1 MSQKRS
7 RLNFRKTGKTRKGS
21 LVLTFSTV
29 IYFILAIMW
38 LEFAFHFVMVGSF
51 DLDFFYPL
59 LFAIPIGGFFGLLCN
74 LTPSKR
80 ANYIITIALTL
91 FCCVVFGANMVYHD
105 VFQTYI
111 GVFSSLVQGNAGNA
125 LGFGPFFQLAVKTMW
140 DDIFG
145 IILLIIPFVFILTIG
160 RYLLSFRQRNLPTHG
175 VVAAGV
181 VISHLICLLIINFGS
196 HDPYTAYD
204 LYHNQSSLEDEV
216 ETLGVAT
223 AMRMDLK
230 NVIFGSSSSSL
241 DGLILPEGTNAWGGS
256 GGSGETQAEGETQES
271 GTEAPTEPETEPD
284 PHDLYNF
291 VDIDFDTLIEEADSD
306 TVKQMHQYFASQTPT
321 NKNEYTGIYEGYNL
335 IFITAEG
342 FSPYAVDEELTPT
355 LYKLVNTGY
364 VFNNFYT
371 PLWYGST
378 SAGEYVNLT
387 SQFPQNGGYVSL
399 QETGKRGTDMYFS
412 LGRMMERAGYNLWG
426 FHNNSYTYYD
436 RNLSFPNMGYNW
448 IGSGNGYDAEKNS
461 SGKDIWPQSDL
472 RLIDTTF
479 DTYKDSEPFHV
490 YYMTVSGHVQYTF
503 TGNSMSLRNRDA
515 VESLPYSDEAKAYIA
530 CNIELDKAMESLIN
544 KLEESGLADRTLVVL
559 SADHIPYDN
568 KEICDEIAGHT
579 LEDNFE
585 WYQNNLIIWTGS
597 MTENVIVDKPCY
609 SLDILPT
616 IANMLGLDYDSRI
629 LMGRDIFSD
638 TEGMVIF
645 QNRSWITET
654 AMYNASTGEI
664 TSMTGE
670 EVSQEYIDQMNTI
683 VSNRLRISPLIVEE
697 NYYQYLH
704 D

>member
-1 MSQKRS
+1 
-7 RLNFRKTGKTRKGS
+7 
-21 LVLTFSTV
+21 
-29 IYFILAIMW
+29 
-38 LEFAFHFVMVGSF
+38 
-51 DLDFFYPL
+51 
-59 LFAIPIGGFFGLLCN
+59 
-74 LTPSKR
+74 
-80 ANYIITIALTL
+80 
-91 FCCVVFGANMVYHD
+91 
-105 VFQTYI
+105 
-111 GVFSSLVQGNAGNA
+111 
-125 LGFGPFFQLAVKTMW
+125 
-140 DDIFG
+140 
-145 IILLIIPFVFILTIG
+145 
-160 RYLLSFRQRNLPTHG
+160 
-175 VVAAGV
+175 
-181 VISHLICLLIINFGS
+181 
-196 HDPYTAYD
+196 
-204 LYHNQSSLEDEV
+204 
-216 ETLGVAT
+216 
-223 AMRMDLK
+223 
-230 NVIFGSSSSSL
+230 
-241 DGLILPEGTNAWGGS
+241 
-256 GGSGETQAEGETQES
+256 
-271 GTEAPTEPETEPD
+271 
-284 PHDLYNF
+284 
-291 VDIDFDTLIEEADSD
+291 
-306 TVKQMHQYFASQTPT
+306 MHQYFASQTPT

-426 FHNNSYTYYD
+426 FHNNSSTYYA

-654 AMYNASTGEI
+654 AMYNASTGEV